1 MSQLLKTNNSDS
13 RSEINSLL
21 NALNRVQAI
30 IEFDLEGNII
40 SANDNFLSAMGY
52 ELSEI
57 QGKHHKIFC
66 DPQYV
71 QSLEYKNFWKRLGE
85 GEFNTGEFERFNKK
99 GESVWINA
107 SYNPIFDENGKVEKV
122 VKFATDVTN
131 EKIRTAE
138 FEGMINAISKSQAVI
153 EFDLKGNI
161 ITANENFLK
170 AVGYKLD
177 EIIGKHHAIF
187 CEAEYTKTSEY
198 KLFWEKLG
206 RGEFDA
212 GDYKR
217 VGKNGNEI
225 WISASYNPIYDMS
238 GSPFKV
244 VKFATD
250 ITEQKIR
257 NADFKGQ
264 LEAIDKSQAVIEFN
278 TDGTIIHANSNFLGA
293 IGYTLAEIKGKH
305 HRIFCEPEYSNSD
318 DYTNFWK
325 KLGRGEFDAGEYK
338 RIGKNGKEIWIN
350 ASYNPILDINGNVY
364 KVVKYATDL
373 TKEKQAYNNLVNS
386 FSDAV
391 EKISSSS
398 AAITNTANEM
408 SSDASKT
415 LDISKV
421 AAKNSSEVSNGVQ
434 NVSASTEELSA
445 SIQELTKSSFEAS
458 QFSTEASHKTQ
469 DAGDIINELGNAS
482 EDIGAV
488 IKVISEIAQQTNLLA
503 LNATI
508 EAARAGE
515 SGKGFAVVASEVK
528 ELAKQTAHATENISQ
543 KIGNVQEKTKSVV
556 VGVEEVKTII
566 EKLNAIAGTTASAVE
581 EQSATTK
588 EVSRIL
594 FDSNAGVKKISEI
607 ITEVEHSADKSAD
620 GAKGMLNLAQN
631 LNDLSID
638 LKMLVDN
645 ARLK

>member
-1 MSQLLKTNNSDS
+1 MSQLLNTNNINSEN
-13 RSEINSLL
+13 EINGLL
-21 NALNRVQAI
+21 KALDRVQAI

-40 SANDNFLSAMGY
+40 TANDNFLSAMGY
-52 ELSEI
+52 ELSEV

-66 DPQYV
+66 DPQYA

-99 GESVWINA
+99 GESIWINA
-107 SYNPIFDENGKVEKV
+107 SYNPIFDISGKVEKV
-122 VKFATDVTN
+122 VKFATDVTE
-131 EKIRTAE
+131 EKLRTAE

-161 ITANENFLK
+161 LTANENFLK
-170 AVGYKLD
+170 AMGYKLD

-187 CEAEYTKTSEY
+187 CDPEYTKTSEY
-198 KLFWEKLG
+198 QAFWQKLG

-225 WISASYNPIYDMS
+225 WIHASYNPIYDMS

-278 TDGTIIHANSNFLGA
+278 LDGTIIHANSNFLGA

-305 HRIFCEPEYSNSD
+305 HRMFCDPEYANSA
-318 DYTNFWK
+318 DYMNFWK
-325 KLGRGEFDAGEYK
+325 KLGQGEFDAGEYK

-350 ASYNPILDINGNVY
+350 ASYNPILDVNGNVY

-373 TKEKQAYNNLVNS
+373 TKEKEAYNNLVNS
-386 FSDAV
+386 FADAV

-398 AAITNTANEM
+398 TEITNTANEM

-415 LDISKV
+415 LEISKV
-421 AAKNSSEVSNGVQ
+421 AARNSSDVSNGVQ

-458 QFSTEASHKTQ
+458 QFSTEATQKTQ
-469 DAGDIINELGNAS
+469 EAGDIINELGDAS

-528 ELAKQTAHATENISQ
+528 ELAKQTAHATESISQ

-588 EVSRIL
+588 EVSKIL
-594 FDSNAGVKKISEI
+594 FDSNSGVKKISDI
-607 ITEVEHSADKSAD
+607 LTEVEHSADKSAD
-620 GAKGMLNLAQN
+620 GAKGMLNLAEN